1 MQPLP
6 WLLLAAFLFAL
17 LCGGLSW
24 RARVANRAAEKELSV
39 LALENKKLKKRLVPL
54 EKRRQ
59 LDKKAESLLRD
70 IDDFLRQR
78 PRFYSLLNDI
88 ADRIPEGTWFSSLV
102 YRKGKLTLR
111 GRSPDALKV
120 VESLRESEFFSE
132 VRLLGTVSK
141 SGGSMDNFSLI
152 LHIKR
157 EHDEANK

>member
-1 MQPLP
+1 
-6 WLLLAAFLFAL
+6 
-17 LCGGLSW
+17 
-24 RARVANRAAEKELSV
+24 VANRAAEKELSV

-120 VESLRESEFFSE
+120 VESLS
-132 VRLLGTVSK
+132 
-141 SGGSMDNFSLI
+141 
-152 LHIKR
+152 
-157 EHDEANK
+157 EANPMLGFRGCRLGLIYPEIYEMQVTKNMYAFMTLLKLLKALKVLLSSNSL